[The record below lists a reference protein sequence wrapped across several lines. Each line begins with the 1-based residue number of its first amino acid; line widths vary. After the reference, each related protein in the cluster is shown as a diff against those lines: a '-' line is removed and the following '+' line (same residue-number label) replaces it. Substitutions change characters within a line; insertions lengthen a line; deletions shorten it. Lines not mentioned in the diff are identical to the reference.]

1 MTDAEKIR
9 KLGEGLVL
17 LLELRTELRRSTPA
31 EQQTIQQCL
40 AIIRHQR
47 TAPEPPETA
56 RMSVIGQTQPTDRDE
71 GVGKP
76 QKDQKTGAGPTC
88 PDNITPCSVQIGDGE
103 AFPVRSWEVRAE
115 IKPGVRIPVEGLSPH
130 FEALHS
136 GKFPGTVCP
145 GCGGLLLALMGEVA
159 DCKNCGSFRF
169 EREHQN
175 APPELG
181 PCWNCGCP
189 VSTNSEYCKACGES
203 Q

>member
-40 AIIRHQR
+40 AIIRHHR

-56 RMSVIGQTQPTDRDE
+56 RMSVIGQTQPADRDE

-88 PDNITPCSVQIGDGE
+88 PDKITPCSVQIGNGLVV
-103 AFPVRSWEVRAE
+103 PVKSWKVRTNSGKTFRQEWEDQWRSEGGGVFQFVLE
-115 IKPGVRIPVEGLSPH
+115 EPKPIMGGDGVRCLCEVPGCLPGECPRNPGKSDGPPNVCPH
-130 FEALHS
+130 CGCGFADWC
-136 GKFPGTVCP
+136 PVCP
-145 GCGGLLLALMGEVA
+145 GCGTP
-159 DCKNCGSFRF
+159 K
-169 EREHQN
+169 
-175 APPELG
+175 
-181 PCWNCGCP
+181 
-189 VSTNSEYCKACGES
+189 
-203 Q
+203 